1 MRRRALLATDLD
13 RTLLPNGEPP
23 ESPGARDL
31 LRAFVE
37 AEALPLAYVTGRRLA
52 LVEAAIVEYD
62 VPRPDWVIADVGSS
76 LFEWDGDSWR
86 PSAEWSAWLAEDWPG
101 KEGTDLAPLFE
112 GDDDLHLQEPAAQG
126 PHKLSYFTELEV
138 DSDSLRRRL
147 LARLDA
153 EKLRSQ
159 VVYSVDE
166 GAQVGLI
173 DVLPARSSKRGALEF
188 LVQREGF
195 APDAVLF
202 AGDSGNDLE
211 VLLSPTPAV
220 LVANADSGLRRQAQ
234 ALAERLGTATAF
246 YLARGGELGMNG
258 NYAAGILEGWLHYHP
273 ADRRKLEDLA
283 ANLRG

>member
-1 MRRRALLATDLD
+1 MKRRALLATDLD

-112 GDDDLHLQEPAAQG
+112 GDGDLHLQEPAAQG
-126 PHKLSYFTELEV
+126 PFKLSYFTERDV
-138 DSDSLRRRL
+138 DAGALRRRL
-147 LARLDA
+147 LAKLAA
-153 EKLRSQ
+153 EELRSQ

-166 GAQVGLI
+166 AAQVGLI

-188 LVQREGF
+188 LVQREGL

-220 LVANADSGLRRQAQ
+220 LVANADAGLREEIQGEAR
-234 ALAERLGTATAF
+234 RLRTAASL

-258 NYAAGILEGWLHYHP
+258 NYAAGILEGWLHFHP
-273 ADRRKLEDLA
+273 EDRRALEALA
-283 ANLRG
+283 ANLPG